1 MTTLWNDLRYA
12 ARLLL
17 KTPAFTV
24 VAVATLAVGIG
35 ANTAIF
41 SVVNAVLINPL
52 PFPDS
57 DRLVVVSETVR
68 RDTVERRPF
77 SLPDYRDVRDRSQS
91 FDGMAAWTDATFTL
105 LAPDAPAR
113 QVQGELASAGYF
125 ELLGATPV
133 AGRVFTKRED
143 EERGAHPVA
152 IVSYPFWQREFGG
165 ASSAVGRTITRRASR
180 GLTF

>member
-24 VAVATLAVGIG
+24 VAVATLALGIG
-35 ANTAIF
+35 ANTGIF

-77 SLPDYRDVRDRSQS
+77 SLPDYRDVRDRSQ
-91 FDGMAAWTDATFTL
+91 
-105 LAPDAPAR
+105 
-113 QVQGELASAGYF
+113 
-125 ELLGATPV
+125 
-133 AGRVFTKRED
+133 
-143 EERGAHPVA
+143 
-152 IVSYPFWQREFGG
+152 
-165 ASSAVGRTITRRASR
+165 
-180 GLTF
+180 